1 MTEPKILLALA
12 QQLSH
17 DTFCAGRKT
26 NPKKFTRCM
35 SPPKGEGPGDTIM
48 MMMMIFVSS
57 HPLCSLNVVDRI

>member
-17 DTFCAGRKT
+17 YTFCAGGKT

-35 SPPKGEGPGDTIM
+35 SPSKGEGPGDTFPSQIQEF
-48 MMMMIFVSS
+48 ID
-57 HPLCSLNVVDRI
+57 HNKHLAEVDIV

>member
-26 NPKKFTRCM
+26 NPKKIYALYEP
-35 SPPKGEGPGDTIM
+35 SKGRRPRGHDNDDDDDFRE
-48 MMMMIFVSS
+48 
-57 HPLCSLNVVDRI
+57 

>member
-35 SPPKGEGPGDTIM
+35 SPPKGEGPGDTFLSQIQEL
-48 MMMMIFVSS
+48 ID
-57 HPLCSLNVVDRI
+57 HNKHLAEVDIV